1 MATYPIAVIPGDG
14 IGQEVMP
21 AATRVL
27 EAAAAQR
34 GFTLAWAHFPWGS
47 DYYLRHGRM
56 MPAAALDELRGC
68 AAILFGA
75 VGAPRLKDNL
85 TLDGMLL
92 PIRRGFDQY
101 ACVRPAVLHP

>member
-1 MATYPIAVIPGDG
+1 MKTYLIAAIPGDG

-21 AATRVL
+21 AAIRIL
-27 EAAAAQR
+27 DAAAAQS
-34 GFTLAWAHFPWGS
+34 GFTLAWTHFPWGS
-47 DYYLRHGRM
+47 DHYFQHGRM
-56 MPAAALDELRGC
+56 MPAAALDDLRGF

-75 VGAPRLKDNL
+75 VGDPRLKDNL

-101 ACVRPAVLHP
+101 ACV